1 MKNKK
6 FLVIIATALMACL
19 VVGMGAMTYSRY
31 ITTGNT
37 GEQSATAA
45 QWGFVVTVNANNLF
59 SSDYKSNGTGVSA
72 TSDGSGAVVV
82 DGTGDAKVVAPGTK
96 GEMKITISGKAEVR
110 AKLTI
115 EQVAGT
121 TLKEI
126 FYDSYYPVVW
136 TLKEGES
143 VIKTGKLSEVID
155 ELTGTTDTLEPGTT
169 YTKSYT
175 LSWEWAFEAGADDAT
190 KLQNNVKDTL
200 IGNKAVGT
208 DWAKLNGT
216 YIKTHQL
223 GATEGAI
230 YTAVDGINTTMAF
243 SLSVSVEQVQA

>member
-6 FLVIIATALMACL
+6 ILVIIATALMACL

-31 ITTGNT
+31 ITTGKT

-59 SSDYKSNGTGVSA
+59 SSDYQSNGTGASA
-72 TSDGSGAVVV
+72 TYNGSGDIVVN
-82 DGTGDAKVVAPGTK
+82 GTGDAKVVAPNTK
-96 GEMKITISGKAEVR
+96 GEMTITISGEAEVR

-126 FYDSYYPVVW
+126 FYDEYYPVVW

-143 VIKTGKLSEVID
+143 VIKTGKLSEVITQ
-155 ELTGTTDTLEPGTT
+155 LTGTTATLEPGTP
-169 YTKSYT
+169 YNKSYT
-175 LSWEWAFEAGADDAT
+175 LSWEWAFETGATDEE

-200 IGNKAVGT
+200 IGNKAYGT
-208 DWAKLNGT
+208 DWSALEGT
-216 YIKTHQL
+216 YIKTYQL
-223 GATEGAI
+223 GNDEKDI
-230 YTAVDGINTTMAF
+230 YTAVDGINTTMSF
-243 SLSVSVEQVQA
+243 SLSVSVEQVQE